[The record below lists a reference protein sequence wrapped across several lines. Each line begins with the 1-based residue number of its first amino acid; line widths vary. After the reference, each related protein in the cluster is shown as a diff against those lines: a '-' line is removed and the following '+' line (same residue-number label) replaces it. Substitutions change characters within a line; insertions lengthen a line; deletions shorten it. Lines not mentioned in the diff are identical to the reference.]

1 MMMDYL
7 QLVVGEKFDHDMSNE
22 SMSIVLHGGTPMLIF
37 NFTIS
42 EKDIQNFLNGTISF
56 SLFSEKNMLFFL
68 FKIDG
73 FMDWSDLA
81 FTIHLAG
88 DEEIIDDGSYLPFS
102 LLLIES
108 GTNIIK
114 GMRLVTVTPTFR
126 SILTKILQKQQVEK
140 FDSVAYYKNIST
152 IYESYPK
159 VFSMLAKSLIT
170 EKGGFTV
177 RE

>member
-1 MMMDYL
+1 MDYL
-7 QLVVGEKFDHDMSNE
+7 QLIVGEKFDHTMPDE
-22 SMSIVLHGGTPMLIF
+22 SMSIVLNGGVPILTF
-37 NFTIS
+37 NFSVS
-42 EKDIQNFLNGTISF
+42 EKDIQNFLNGTTSF
-56 SLFSEKNMLFFL
+56 GLFTDKNILFFL

-81 FTIHLAG
+81 FTVHLAG
-88 DEEIIDDGSYLPFS
+88 GEKIIDDGSYLPFS

-108 GTNIIK
+108 STNIIK
-114 GMRLVTVTPTFR
+114 GIRVVTVTPTFR
-126 SILTKILQKQQVEK
+126 SILTKILQKQNTER
-140 FDSVAYYKNIST
+140 FDTLAYYNNINT

-159 VFSMLAKSLIT
+159 GFSMLAKSLIT

>member
-1 MMMDYL
+1 MNYSVL
-7 QLVVGEKFDHDMSNE
+7 KIGEKFDHDMPDE
-22 SMSIVLHGGTPMLIF
+22 SMSIMLNAGIPVLTF

-42 EKDIQNFLNGTISF
+42 ENDIQNFLNGVTSF
-56 SLFSEKNMLFFL
+56 GLFVDKNILFFL

-73 FMDWSDLA
+73 FLDWSDLA

-88 DEEIIDDGSYLPFS
+88 GEKIIDDGSYLPFN

-114 GMRLVTVTPTFR
+114 GIRIITVTPTFR
-126 SILTKILQKQQVEK
+126 SILVRILQKQKTER
-140 FDSVAYYKNIST
+140 FDTLVYYDNISA
-152 IYESYPK
+152 IYDSYPK
-159 VFSMLAKSLIT
+159 AFSMLAKSLIT
-170 EKGGFTV
+170 ERGGFTV